1 MAQSYVFAG
10 VGGYYGTKD
19 KTGKAGI
26 FRRDAAGSDWDYVL
40 KDLEAFTVFVHPR
53 DPNLVFAGTADGV
66 YRSTDHGATFKRAN
80 FPDQGVQVW
89 SFMADPADPRRM
101 LAGGSPVAVYKSADS
116 GENWT
121 RVSAPPV
128 GGVSLPP
135 SPQTSK
141 QANLPKKGTP
151 ALSDVCARVASES
164 GSAANNS
171 ARK

>member
-1 MAQSYVFAG
+1 MDRWSPSASASSGRSDRPIRCPSVTRRGRISSPKTTIGEGVVAQSYVFAG

-53 DPNLVFAGTADGV
+53 DPSLVFAGTSDGV

-116 GENWT
+116 GE
-121 RVSAPPV
+121 
-128 GGVSLPP
+128 
-135 SPQTSK
+135 
-141 QANLPKKGTP
+141 
-151 ALSDVCARVASES
+151 
-164 GSAANNS
+164 
-171 ARK
+171 